1 MKGPGSGVQGPGYRN
16 KKGPGSELSGPL
28 LLVRESERR
37 MNDYAIATALIIFSG
52 ALLQGLAGF
61 GGALV
66 SMPFLLLYAE
76 PVWAAPVVVLCYT
89 INRIPALF
97 VLRKNLM
104 WDHSLL
110 LLAAAVPGA
119 FLGTLLLK
127 STDPGIIMKI
137 LGTILVLFSAYKI
150 VSPGLKRRLSRAWAL
165 PTGFLSGI
173 LGGAFGTDG
182 PPVVVYAALQPWAKE
197 QVVGMLQSFFLF
209 ANFVIVASYGWHGL
223 LTPSVLQGSLAA
235 VPFAI
240 AGIFLGLRINRRIG
254 QRRFEGILAMLIG
267 VMGCILWLR

>member
-1 MKGPGSGVQGPGYRN
+1 MHEYT
-16 KKGPGSELSGPL
+16 
-28 LLVRESERR
+28 
-37 MNDYAIATALIIFSG
+37 IATALIIFAG

-66 SMPFLLLYAE
+66 AMPLILLYAE
-76 PVWAAPVVVLCYT
+76 PLWAAPVVVLCYT
-89 INRIPALF
+89 MNRIPALF

-119 FLGTLLLK
+119 FLGTYLLK
-127 STDPGIIMKI
+127 SMEPGFIMKV
-137 LGTILVLFSAYKI
+137 LGTILILFSVYK
-150 VSPGLKRRLSRAWAL
+150 VLSPGLKFAFSKIWAL

-182 PPVVVYAALQPWAKE
+182 PPVVVYAALQPRAKE

-209 ANFVIVASYGWHGL
+209 ANFIIVVSYGYHGL
-223 LTPSVLQGSLAA
+223 LTPSVFGVSAVA
-235 VPFAI
+235 VPFAL
-240 AGIFLGLRINRRIG
+240 AGIFLGLRINRIIG
-254 QRRFEGILAMLIG
+254 QRRFEVILSVLIG
-267 VMGCILWLR
+267 VMGFILWMR

>member
-1 MKGPGSGVQGPGYRN
+1 MQEYT
-16 KKGPGSELSGPL
+16 
-28 LLVRESERR
+28 
-37 MNDYAIATALIIFSG
+37 IATALIIFAG

-76 PVWAAPVVVLCYT
+76 PMWAAPVVVLCYT
-89 INRIPALF
+89 INRIPAMF

-104 WDHSLL
+104 WDHSVL

-119 FLGTLLLK
+119 FLGTYLLK
-127 STDPGIIMKI
+127 SMEPGFIMKI
-137 LGTILVLFSAYKI
+137 LGTILILFSAYKI
-150 VSPGLKRRLSRAWAL
+150 LSPGLKMAFSKVWAL

-209 ANFVIVASYGWHGL
+209 ANFIIIVSYGYHGL
-223 LTPSVLQGSLAA
+223 LTPSVFGVSAVA

-254 QRRFEGILAMLIG
+254 QHRFEVILSVLIG
-267 VMGCILWLR
+267 VMGGILWVR

>member
-1 MKGPGSGVQGPGYRN
+1 
-16 KKGPGSELSGPL
+16 
-28 LLVRESERR
+28 
-37 MNDYAIATALIIFSG
+37 MNDYTIATALIIFAGS
-52 ALLQGLAGF
+52 LLQGMTGF

-76 PVWAAPVVVLCYT
+76 PMWAAPVVVLCYT
-89 INRIPALF
+89 INRIPAMF

-119 FLGTLLLK
+119 FLGTCLLK
-127 STDPGIIMKI
+127 SMEPGFIMKI
-137 LGTILVLFSAYKI
+137 LGTILILFSAYKI
-150 VSPGLKRRLSRAWAL
+150 LSPGLKLAFSKAWAL

-173 LGGAFGTDG
+173 LGGAFGTNG

-209 ANFVIVASYGWHGL
+209 ANFIIIVSYGYHGL
-223 LTPSVLQGSLAA
+223 LTPSVFGVSAVA
-235 VPFAI
+235 VPLAI

-254 QRRFEGILAMLIG
+254 QRRFEVILSALIG
-267 VMGCILWLR
+267 IMGGILWLR

>member
-1 MKGPGSGVQGPGYRN
+1 MHEYT
-16 KKGPGSELSGPL
+16 
-28 LLVRESERR
+28 
-37 MNDYAIATALIIFSG
+37 IATALVIFSG

-66 SMPFLLLYAE
+66 SMPILLLYAE
-76 PVWAAPVVVLCYT
+76 PLWAAPIVVLCYT
-89 INRIPALF
+89 VNRIPALF

-110 LLAAAVPGA
+110 LLAAAAPGA

-127 STDPGIIMKI
+127 SADPGIVMKI
-137 LGTILVLFSAYKI
+137 LGTILILFSAFKLL
-150 VSPGLKRRLSRAWAL
+150 SPGLKRSLSKIWAL

-182 PPVVVYAALQPWAKE
+182 PPVVVYAALQPWTKE

-209 ANFVIVASYGWHGL
+209 ANFIIIVSYGYHGL
-223 LTPSVLQGSLAA
+223 LTPPVLQVSLVAI
-235 VPFAI
+235 PFAV
-240 AGIFLGLRINRRIG
+240 AGIFLGLRINRLIG
-254 QRRFEGILAMLIG
+254 QHRFEVILAVLIG
-267 VMGCILWLR
+267 IMGGVLWLR